1 MDRVIGWSTVA
12 VVTAVTAL
20 LLTVMQV
27 SSCAD
32 AAPGGGGASSCTTQ
46 PLIGV
51 AGSWIAGVVGAAVV
65 AASVW
70 QMVRATRSGEQH
82 EG

>member
-20 LLTVMQV
+20 PLTLLQV

-32 AAPGGGGASSCTTQ
+32 AAPGGGASSCTTQ

-65 AASVW
+65 AVSVW
-70 QMVRATRSGEQH
+70 QIVRATRSGEQD
-82 EG
+82 EV